1 MKSVLARF
9 MDVIE
14 FFVSTATVAILI
26 YLLVTQPHQ
35 VNGNSMYPNFHD
47 GEFLLTDKLTYKF
60 RPPSRGDVVVFT
72 APPAARCPA
81 GLNCDFIKRIVAL
94 PGEQIKIENRKIYIN
109 GEHLVEPYLSPE
121 IVTNSGSTLKSFLP
135 EGVRQTIPDGNY
147 LVMGDNRNASSD
159 SRDWGLVEKNKIVGK
174 AWLRSWPP
182 SVAGV
187 LAFEPASLESK

>member
-47 GEFLLTDKLTYKF
+47 GEFLLTDKLSYKF
-60 RPPSRGDVVVFT
+60 RQPQRGDVVVFT
-72 APPAARCPA
+72 APPAAHCPT

-94 PGEQIKIENRKIYIN
+94 PGEKVKIEGHKIFIN
-109 GEHLVEPYLSPE
+109 GEHLVEPYLSAE
-121 IVTNSGSTLKSFLP
+121 IVTKAGNSLKSFLQDGVEQVIP
-135 EGVRQTIPDGNY
+135 EGNY
-147 LVMGDNRNASSD
+147 LVMGDNRIASSD
-159 SRDWGLVEKNKIVGK
+159 SRDWGAVEKNKIIGK
-174 AWLRSWPP
+174 AWLRYWPP
-182 SVAGV
+182 SAVGV
-187 LAFEPASLESK
+187 LAFEPAILR

>member
-35 VNGNSMYPNFHD
+35 VNGSSMYPNFHD

-60 RPPSRGDVVVFT
+60 RPPQRGDVVVFT
-72 APPAARCPA
+72 APPATRCPT

-94 PGEQIKIENRKIYIN
+94 PGERIKIENRQIYIN
-109 GEHLVEPYLSPE
+109 GEHLVEPYLSQE
-121 IVTNSGSTLKSFLP
+121 VVTNSGSTVKSFLS
-135 EGVRQTIPDGNY
+135 EGVEQTIPADNY
-147 LVMGDNRNASSD
+147 LMMGDNRIGSSD
-159 SRDWGLVEKNKIVGK
+159 SRDWGVVEKNKIVGK
-174 AWLRSWPP
+174 AWLRYWPP

-187 LAFEPASLESK
+187 LAFEPAILQ

>member
-35 VNGNSMYPNFHD
+35 VNGSSMYPNFHD

-60 RPPSRGDVVVFT
+60 RPPGRGDVVVFT

-94 PGEQIKIENRKIYIN
+94 PGERIKIENHKIYIN
-109 GEHLVEPYLSPE
+109 GKHLIEPYLSE
-121 IVTNSGSTLKSFLP
+121 DTIINAGGNLKSFLS
-135 EGVRQTIPDGNY
+135 EGVEQTIPEENY
-147 LVMGDNRNASSD
+147 LVMGDNRIASSD
-159 SRDWGLVEKNKIVGK
+159 SRDWGVVDKNKIVGK
-174 AWLRSWPP
+174 AWLRYWPP

-187 LAFEPASLESK
+187 LASEPASLQSK

>member
-1 MKSVLARF
+1 MKSVIARF

-60 RPPSRGDVVVFT
+60 RAPQRGDVVVFT

-94 PGEQIKIENRKIYIN
+94 PGEKVKIENRKIYIG
-109 GEHLVEPYLSPE
+109 GEHLVEPYLSTE
-121 IVTNSGSTLKSFLP
+121 IVTNAGSTLKSFLP
-135 EGVRQTIPDGNY
+135 EGVEQTVPDGNY
-147 LVMGDNRNASSD
+147 LVMGDNRIASSD
-159 SRDWGLVEKNKIVGK
+159 SRDWGVVDKNKIVGK
-174 AWLRSWPP
+174 AWLRYWPP

-187 LAFEPASLESK
+187 LAFEPASFQPN

>member
-60 RPPSRGDVVVFT
+60 RPPRRGDVVVFT
-72 APPAARCPA
+72 APPAARCPT

-94 PGEQIKIENRKIYIN
+94 PTERVKIENRKIYIN
-109 GEHLVEPYLSPE
+109 GENLVEPYLSTE
-121 IVTNSGSTLKSFLP
+121 IVTKAGSTLKSFLP
-135 EGVRQTIPDGNY
+135 EGVEQTIPDGNY
-147 LVMGDNRNASSD
+147 LVMGDNRIASSD
-159 SRDWGLVEKNKIVGK
+159 SRDWGVVAKNKIVGK
-174 AWLRSWPP
+174 AWLRYWPP
-182 SVAGV
+182 SAAGV
-187 LAFEPASLESK
+187 LAFEPAILR

>member
-47 GEFLLTDKLTYKF
+47 GEFLLTDKLSYKF
-60 RPPSRGDVVVFT
+60 RQPQRGDVVVFT
-72 APPAARCPA
+72 APPAARCPT

-94 PGEQIKIENRKIYIN
+94 PGERVKIDNHKIYIN
-109 GEHLVEPYLSPE
+109 GELMVEPYIGPN
-121 IVTNSGSTLKSFLP
+121 IATNAGSTLKSFLP
-135 EGVRQTIPDGNY
+135 EGVEQTVPEGNY
-147 LVMGDNRNASSD
+147 LVMGDNRIASSD
-159 SRDWGLVEKNKIVGK
+159 SRDWGAVEKNKIVGK
-174 AWLRSWPP
+174 AWLRYWPP
-182 SVAGV
+182 SAVGV
-187 LAFEPASLESK
+187 LAFEPASLR

>member
-60 RPPSRGDVVVFT
+60 RPPQRGDVVVFT
-72 APPAARCPA
+72 APPATRCPT

-94 PGEQIKIENRKIYIN
+94 PGERIKIENRQIYIN
-109 GEHLVEPYLSPE
+109 GEHLVEPYLSQE
-121 IVTNSGSTLKSFLP
+121 VVTNSGSTVKSFLS
-135 EGVRQTIPDGNY
+135 EGVEQTIPADNY
-147 LVMGDNRNASSD
+147 LMMGDNRIGSSD
-159 SRDWGLVEKNKIVGK
+159 SRDWGVVEKNKIVGK
-174 AWLRSWPP
+174 AWLRYWPP

-187 LAFEPASLESK
+187 LAFEPAILQ

>member
-1 MKSVLARF
+1 MKSILARF

-60 RPPSRGDVVVFT
+60 RNPQRGDVVVFA
-72 APPAARCPA
+72 APPPARCPA
-81 GLNCDFIKRIVAL
+81 GLNCDFIKRIIAL
-94 PGEQIKIENRKIYIN
+94 PGERIKIENRQIYIN
-109 GEHLVEPYLSPE
+109 GEHLVEPYLSQE
-121 IVTNSGSTLKSFLP
+121 VITNSGSTVKSFLS
-135 EGVRQTIPDGNY
+135 EGVEQTIPADNY
-147 LVMGDNRNASSD
+147 LMMGDNRIGSSD
-159 SRDWGLVEKNKIVGK
+159 SRDWGVVEKNKIVGK
-174 AWLRSWPP
+174 AWLRYWPP

-187 LAFEPASLESK
+187 LAFEPAILQ